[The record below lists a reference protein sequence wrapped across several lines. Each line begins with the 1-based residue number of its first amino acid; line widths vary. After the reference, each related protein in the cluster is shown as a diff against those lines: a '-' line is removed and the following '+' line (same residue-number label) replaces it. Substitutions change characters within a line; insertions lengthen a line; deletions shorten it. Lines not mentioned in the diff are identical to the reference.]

1 MTFLC
6 ATKPKATSV
15 SKDWIGCRLLEHWR
29 HSIVELAAST
39 HPEIVTN
46 RIGHKRTETTLDTYS
61 HVSTALHRTAT
72 AALERRL
79 EATISDTT
87 TSAEDGTGNG

>member
-6 ATKPKATSV
+6 ATEPKATSV
-15 SKDWIGCRLLEHWR
+15 SKYETGCRPLEHWR
-29 HSIVELAAST
+29 HPIVELAAST

-46 RIGHKRTETTLDTYS
+46 RIGHKRTETALDTYS
-61 HVSTALHRTAT
+61 YVSTALHRTAT
-72 AALERRL
+72 AALERRH
-79 EATISDTT
+79 EATISDST